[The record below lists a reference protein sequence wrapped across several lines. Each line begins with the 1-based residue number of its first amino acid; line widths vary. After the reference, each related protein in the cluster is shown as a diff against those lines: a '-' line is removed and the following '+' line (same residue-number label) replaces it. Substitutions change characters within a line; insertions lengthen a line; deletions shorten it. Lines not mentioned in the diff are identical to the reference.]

1 MEGGREIFT
10 GAGAAAPRKTVG
22 KKRAQPPLQNGARN
36 APKWCFALHWHVLRA
51 AQCRRPSTAVPKRR
65 EALHWH
71 FHELPK
77 NGGGR
82 SRPCKTGTKRFLGAF
97 HLAAFYESP
106 VRARSIISWQRW

>member
-10 GAGAAAPRKTVG
+10 GAGAAAPLKTAG
-22 KKRAQPPLQNGARN
+22 RMGWGSARD

-65 EALHWH
+65 EAL
-71 FHELPK
+71 
-77 NGGGR
+77 
-82 SRPCKTGTKRFLGAF
+82 STGAF

-106 VRARSIISWQRW
+106 VMARSIISWQRW